1 MISSK
6 EWFGQKT
13 VDTVDVLAVADGSHS
28 CHFRCHC
35 CSWSVSVCRSDA
47 DLDAEVGDRPG

>member
-6 EWFGQKT
+6 EWFGRKT
-13 VDTVDVLAVADGSHS
+13 VGTVDVLAVADGSHS
-28 CHFRCHC
+28 CRFRCRC

-47 DLDAEVGDRPG
+47 DLDGEVGDRPG